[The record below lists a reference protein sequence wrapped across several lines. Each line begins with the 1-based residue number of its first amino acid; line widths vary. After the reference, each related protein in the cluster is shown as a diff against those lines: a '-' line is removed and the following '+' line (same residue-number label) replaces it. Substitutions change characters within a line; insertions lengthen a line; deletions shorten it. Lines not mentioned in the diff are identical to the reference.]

1 MAAGRVCALA
11 LLAVFAVGP
20 VLAARPAAAHL
31 TQQAAAR
38 RDTIL
43 PPVVLF
49 SRAVTPDDTVPVFR
63 ADPIDPTDTVAQA
76 VMVELVIG
84 RLAGRTVPG
93 YRVRTEALLP
103 LSQFLQMAEIPFR
116 LSPEGRLEAFVDPG
130 QVPIVVDAASDTM
143 VYGARRLVIA
153 PEFKRFLDAELYV
166 GAERLADLLGLRI
179 TVDWNELVVTV
190 VDPSGLP
197 IGRRMQREAAREA
210 FLRRRGGGPVDRV
223 LDLQR
228 SRWGGLVLDYS
239 LFLPSTDPTGGGEYT
254 ATAGADLFGG
264 SLEGAVLSRNGIESG
279 EVRLE
284 GSWTGVWRDRSWL
297 TQASIGDGFTT
308 GPRLRQFQGIALTNS
323 PYIRPSLVGT
333 YRYGGRLEPG
343 WVVEAYRNGALVG
356 FDSADTQGGFRF
368 DLPSYYGE
376 NPVDM
381 VAYGPFGEVRRFN
394 QTYRVLGQLLPVG
407 RLEYGA
413 SAGVCRSTLCD
424 GTANLD
430 LRYGLAR
437 RWTVRAG
444 LEQLWRD
451 AYSDLTQPYAAVSG
465 TPLNALAVE
474 LEALAQ
480 GYVRTGVNFEP
491 SLNLRV
497 AGDFTAYDEG
507 TTGPA
512 LTAPGRLRE
521 WGLGGYVRPIPGVS
535 SFSLDASVRRT
546 TNTVGDFTLGRVG
559 ASVQSAQLRLIPFL
573 RMERTALEGGASSTR
588 SFVGVNAFLLPRLW
602 LASFWGGLWARGDVE
617 FEEGAGLY
625 TAAAVVGREL
635 TDGVRLEVGTRY
647 QRPGGMSLVATL
659 QTYLPGARTTTAVDA
674 PSGRPATG
682 SFLLQGS
689 AVYNEGARRVGFT
702 PGPSIQRAGLSGRVF
717 LDENA
722 NGEWDAG
729 ESVVSD
735 VRVRLG
741 NQTAVSDSNGV
752 FRVWELIPFEPVLM
766 MVDTLSIE
774 SPLVVP
780 AFATASVIP
789 SPNRFRT
796 VDVPLVR
803 SGVVE
808 GRVLLDGPDG
818 ARELGGASVI
828 ITHVVTGVRQAVVT
842 FSDGG
847 FYVLGIKPGEYDIS
861 VDPRVLAAFGG
872 TVAPVRIRV
881 AADGSVQGPS
891 PVELRITQGP

>member
-1 MAAGRVCALA
+1 MTGRRACALA
-11 LLAVFAVGP
+11 LLALGAVTA
-20 VLAARPAAAHL
+20 VPAAA
-31 TQQAAAR
+31 QQAAVR
-38 RDTIL
+38 RDTV
-43 PPVVLF
+43 PPPLALA
-49 SRAVTPDDTVPVFR
+49 SRLATPDDTVPLFR

-76 VMVELVIG
+76 VMVELVVG
-84 RLAGRTVPG
+84 RLARRTVPG

-103 LSQFLQMAEIPFR
+103 LSQFLQMVEIPFR

-130 QVPIVVDAASDTM
+130 RVPIVVDAASDSL
-143 VYGARRLVIA
+143 VYGPRRLRIA
-153 PEFKRFLDAELYV
+153 PEFKRFEDAELYV

-179 TVDWNELVVTV
+179 TVDWSELVVTV
-190 VDPSGLP
+190 VDPSTLP

-210 FLRRRGGGPVDRV
+210 FLRRRGGRPVDRV
-223 LDLQR
+223 LGLQR

-239 LFLPSTDPTGGGEYT
+239 LFLPSTDPTGGGQYT
-254 ATAGADLFGG
+254 AAAGADLLGG

-279 EVRLE
+279 DVRFE
-284 GSWTGVWRDRSWL
+284 GSWTGVWRDRPWL
-297 TQASIGDGFTT
+297 TQASLGDAFTT
-308 GPRLRQFQGIALTNS
+308 GPRLRQFQGIMLSNS
-323 PYIRPSLVGT
+323 PYVRPSLVGT

-356 FDSADTQGGFRF
+356 FDSADTQGAFGF

-376 NPVDM
+376 NPVDLI
-381 VAYGPFGEVRRFN
+381 AYGPFGEVRRFN
-394 QTYRVLGQLLPVG
+394 QTYRVLGQLLPAG

-424 GTANLD
+424 ATANLD

-451 AYSDLTQPYAAVSG
+451 AYTDLTQPYAAVSG
-465 TPLNALAVE
+465 APFNALAVE

-480 GYVRTGVNFEP
+480 GFVRAGVNIEP
-491 SLNLRV
+491 SLSLRL

-512 LTAPGRLRE
+512 LTPMGRRHE
-521 WGLGGYVRPIPGVS
+521 WGLGGFVRPIPGMSWFYV
-535 SFSLDASVRRT
+535 DASLRHT
-546 TNTVGDFTLGRVG
+546 ASAVGGFTQGRLG
-559 ASVQSAQLRLIPFL
+559 ASVQATQLRLMPYL
-573 RMERTALEGGASSTR
+573 RMERVALEGGPGATR

-602 LASFWGGLWARGDVE
+602 LGSFWGGLWARADAE
-617 FEEGAGLY
+617 LEEGAGLR
-625 TAAAVVGREL
+625 TAAAVLGHEL
-635 TDGVRLEVGTRY
+635 TDGIRLEVGTRY
-647 QRPGGMSLVATL
+647 QRELGGMSLVATL
-659 QTYLPGARTTTAVDA
+659 QTYLPGARSTTAIDA
-674 PSGRPATG
+674 PTGRPATG

-689 AVYNEGARRVGFT
+689 AVYNESARRVGFT
-702 PGPSIQRAGLSGRVF
+702 PGPSIQRAGLAGRVF

-729 ESVVSD
+729 ESAMRD

-741 NQTAVSDSNGV
+741 NHTAVSDSAGV
-752 FRVWELIPFEPVLM
+752 FRVWELIPFEPVLL

-789 SPNRFRT
+789 SPNRFRS

-808 GRVLLDGPDG
+808 GRVLLQGPDG
-818 ARELGGASVI
+818 LRELGGASVI
-828 ITHVVTGVRQAVVT
+828 LTHLATGARQAVLT

-847 FYVLGIKPGEYDIS
+847 FYVLGVKPGDYEIA
-861 VDPRVLAAFGG
+861 VDARVLAAFGG
-872 TVAPVRIRV
+872 VGVPVRLRV
-881 AADGSVQGPS
+881 AADGSVEGPAL
-891 PVELRITQGP
+891 VELRITQGP